1 MKNIYF
7 FSGLGADERVFQ
19 YVDLSFCNPIFIKW
33 NLPFE
38 NESIENYALRLT
50 EQIIEVNPILV
61 GVSFGGMIA
70 VEVAKLIETEKV
82 ILISSAKTKHEIP
95 QYYQFAGAINAHKII
110 PTAFVQKLKTI
121 NYFLFGVSSTKE
133 KELLNNIIQDTN
145 PEFLNWAIDKIVN
158 WKNEIIPE
166 NTIHIHGNADRI
178 LPIRFVKPDYA
189 INKAGHFMIVQNA
202 REIDVIISNNK

>member
-95 QYYQFAGAINAHKII
+95 SYYQFAGAI
-110 PTAFVQKLKTI
+110 TAFVQKLKTI

-133 KELLNNIIQDTN
+133 KELLNNIIQNTN

-178 LPIRFVKPDYA
+178 LPIRFVKPDYT

>member
-50 EQIIEVNPILV
+50 EQIIEV
-61 GVSFGGMIA
+61 
-70 VEVAKLIETEKV
+70 
-82 ILISSAKTKHEIP
+82 
-95 QYYQFAGAINAHKII
+95 I

-178 LPIRFVKPDYA
+178 LPIRFVKPDYT

-202 REIDVIISNNK
+202 KEIDAIISNNK

>member
-1 MKNIYF
+1 M
-7 FSGLGADERVFQ
+7 Q
-19 YVDLSFCNPIFIKW
+19 
-33 NLPFE
+33 
-38 NESIENYALRLT
+38 LRLS

-95 QYYQFAGAINAHKII
+95 QYYQFAGAI
-110 PTAFVQKLKTI
+110 
-121 NYFLFGVSSTKE
+121 
-133 KELLNNIIQDTN
+133 
-145 PEFLNWAIDKIVN
+145 KIVN

-166 NTIHIHGNADRI
+166 NTIHIHGNADKI
-178 LPIRFVKPDYA
+178 LPIRFVKPDYT
-189 INKAGHFMIVQNA
+189 INKAGHFMIVHNA